1 MKNLIHIL
9 LFVLTANF
17 SFSQITKTEKIFSNV
32 IHDSIKLSIYLPE
45 NWNENKKYP
54 VIYDFEMLSIT
65 DMNSKIFSDNILV
78 YSKYLR
84 LIPQTIL
91 VSIDLKNGDELG
103 YSYQSATINEKGEK
117 FLSAINENVFPF
129 IESNYNATSG
139 FRGYFGHSYGASF
152 GNYLFLNKPSFFNSY
167 ILIAPEQLDESNP
180 QFEINRG
187 LINFYNNR
195 YTTYYV
201 AGGGKDMER
210 RQNYVRGISQEIKK
224 LGTDKFNFESKI
236 FSNANHLTIIPKS
249 IPDALE
255 KTFELFYSFKNIDFE
270 SIENSIEYFNKIN
283 SKLNDNFEISIEKNN
298 SNSVFFMQ
306 LAVAKQDSSALE
318 FFANYFLSENS
329 RGLDYYNFAYSF
341 NTINA
346 KKKAIDYFQKA
357 IQRAKRDEKEK
368 HSSQNAI
375 DIYQSYRSIALN
387 VYDDN
392 PTMALMSLNE
402 AYEDIHDIRL
412 KYFMGKIGIQN
423 NMKLKESVEYL
434 KDYIDDGNNNDLWG
448 YVSDDAYYQL
458 GKGYKLFNKK
468 EKSKKAFQKSLEY
481 NPENESA
488 RKALNEL

>member
-1 MKNLIHIL
+1 M
-9 LFVLTANF
+9 
-17 SFSQITKTEKIFSNV
+17 
-32 IHDSIKLSIYLPE
+32 
-45 NWNENKKYP
+45 
-54 VIYDFEMLSIT
+54 
-65 DMNSKIFSDNILV
+65 
-78 YSKYLR
+78 
-84 LIPQTIL
+84 
-91 VSIDLKNGDELG
+91 
-103 YSYQSATINEKGEK
+103 
-117 FLSAINENVFPF
+117 
-129 IESNYNATSG
+129 
-139 FRGYFGHSYGASF
+139 
-152 GNYLFLNKPSFFNSY
+152 
-167 ILIAPEQLDESNP
+167 DESNP

-357 IQRAKRDEKEK
+357 IQRAKRDEK
-368 HSSQNAI
+368 
-375 DIYQSYRSIALN
+375 
-387 VYDDN
+387 
-392 PTMALMSLNE
+392 
-402 AYEDIHDIRL
+402 
-412 KYFMGKIGIQN
+412 
-423 NMKLKESVEYL
+423 
-434 KDYIDDGNNNDLWG
+434 
-448 YVSDDAYYQL
+448 
-458 GKGYKLFNKK
+458 
-468 EKSKKAFQKSLEY
+468 
-481 NPENESA
+481 
-488 RKALNEL
+488 